1 MKKRWAMGLLCCL
14 LLFQLAFPAKAAGSV
29 YFVAAEE
36 SVLPV
41 TDATMPFWANGYLY
55 VPASV
60 FTNLGI
66 SVINNTAKKMTV
78 LEKDRRA
85 MLFDWAKGT
94 AQDSSGSLF
103 TPGVIQSGG
112 LVFVPASTVANFF
125 GLQYSVTDV
134 TNGYLVWLRSQ
145 DFGMS
150 AKDFANAATYN
161 MEERYNAYNRDATS
175 STTPNVPV
183 TPSAPTRGARIHL
196 CLEADQRTSGLL
208 DALDR
213 ANGWATFYCT
223 PDFLESNGE
232 LLRRMAASGHAV
244 GILAESGEDTA
255 EQLRRM
261 AASGHAV
268 GILAESGEDTAEQLR
283 RGNEALYRATLGK
296 TRLAY
301 VPDADEAELQ
311 ALGEDGWRCLTP
323 SLDRAHYKLESSS
336 NASALM
342 KRVSAR
348 RGDVSVWLG
357 TTASAAGLREFVIS
371 AQGAGH
377 YCRAMTEIG

>member
-134 TNGYLVWLRSQ
+134 TNGYLVWLRSP

-232 LLRRMAASGHAV
+232 HA
-244 GILAESGEDTA
+244 
-255 EQLRRM
+255 
-261 AASGHAV
+261 
-268 GILAESGEDTAEQLR
+268 
-283 RGNEALYRATLGK
+283 
-296 TRLAY
+296 
-301 VPDADEAELQ
+301 
-311 ALGEDGWRCLTP
+311 
-323 SLDRAHYKLESSS
+323 
-336 NASALM
+336 
-342 KRVSAR
+342 
-348 RGDVSVWLG
+348 
-357 TTASAAGLREFVIS
+357 AAGWLPPVMRWAFWRRAARTRRS
-371 AQGAGH
+371 SCGGAMKPCTGPRWARPGWPM
-377 YCRAMTEIG
+377 CRMQTKQNCKPWGRTVGGA